1 MPREDAE
8 RIVRASVNRAA
19 RVVSLTDPNGRKAA
33 TQLLELLRAA
43 DVRLARKLSTYASG
57 EAVTFTAAHAAS
69 MRAQMAVVASFVEA
83 RLLGLTEETALRAV
97 VGSIQSTANLI
108 EKLEMAFKGVNTP
121 LALRQ
126 ASVMSRLANGTR
138 SSLLAQ
144 HETSVD
150 RYKTAMIMQM
160 ERRMMVGL
168 LENQNVD
175 QVVDNL
181 VSLKGPRGR
190 VSIRAKLAEGKVVR
204 LAEEDIEEGLFVRYR
219 YWAERIVRTET
230 ANAYEEA
237 GLRSLYEAKN
247 DLPDMQKKIMA
258 VFDNRTAADSIAV
271 HGQIRPLDGM
281 FIDGAGRQY
290 LRPPARPNDRETV
303 IPWRPEW
310 TESPETTPT
319 PAKEAA
325 KAIVANSRVTVATR
339 KQAATSGAAQR
350 LAQANQSAVAL
361 RVNQAAAQA
370 QARRGEAAVSAEESG
385 RVVRRRTAR

>member
-8 RIVRASVNRAA
+8 RIVRASVSRAA
-19 RVVSLTDPNGRKAA
+19 KVVSLRDPAGRKAA
-33 TQLLELLRAA
+33 SQLLELLRSA
-43 DVRLARKLSTYASG
+43 DVRLARKLSAYVKG
-57 EAVTFTAAHAAS
+57 DPVTFTAAHAAS
-69 MRAQMAVVASFVEA
+69 IRAQTQVVASFVEA
-83 RLLGLTEETALRAV
+83 RLLGLTEEAALSAV
-97 VGSIQSTANLI
+97 LGSIRSTANLI
-108 EKLEMAFKGVNTP
+108 DKLEFAFKGINHP
-121 LALRQ
+121 LALQQ
-126 ASVMSRLANGTR
+126 ASVMSRLANSTA

-150 RYKTAMIMQM
+150 RYKTAMIAQM
-160 ERRMMVGL
+160 ERRLMVGL
-168 LENQNVD
+168 VENQTID
-175 QVVDNL
+175 QVVDSI
-181 VSLKGPRGR
+181 VQLKGPKGV
-190 VSIRAKLAEGKVVR
+190 VSMRAVLSQGKVVR
-204 LAEEDIEEGLFVRYR
+204 IAEEDIKEGLFVRYR

-247 DLPDMQKKIMA
+247 ELPDMQKKIMA

-271 HGQIRPLDGM
+271 HGQIRALDGM

-310 TESPETTPT
+310 GEVDETRPT

-361 RVNQAAAQA
+361 RATQAAGQA
-370 QARRGEAAVSAEESG
+370 QARRGEAAVSAEASG
-385 RVVRRRTAR
+385 RVIRRRK

>member
-19 RVVSLTDPNGRKAA
+19 KVVSLRDPAGRAA
-33 TQLLELLRAA
+33 AAQLLELLRGA
-43 DVRLARKLSTYASG
+43 DVRLARKLSVYVKG
-57 EAVTFTAAHAAS
+57 EPVTFTAAHAAS
-69 MRAQMAVVASFVEA
+69 MRAQAQVVASFVEA
-83 RLLGLTEETALRAV
+83 RLLGLTEEAALAAV
-97 VGSIQSTANLI
+97 IGSIRSTANLI
-108 EKLEMAFKGVNTP
+108 DKLEFAFKGVNHP

-126 ASVMSRLANGTR
+126 ASVMSRLANSTT

-150 RYKTAMIMQM
+150 RYKTAMIAQM
-160 ERRMMVGL
+160 ERRLMVGL
-168 LENQNVD
+168 IENQTVD
-175 QVVDNL
+175 QVVDSI
-181 VSLKGPRGR
+181 VQLKGPKGVVPMRS
-190 VSIRAKLAEGKVVR
+190 VLSQGKVVR
-204 LAEEDIEEGLFVRYR
+204 IAEEDIQEGLFVRYR

-258 VFDNRTAADSIAV
+258 VFDARTAMDSVAV
-271 HGQIRPLDGM
+271 HGQVRPLDGL

-310 TESPETTPT
+310 QEVDETRPT

-325 KAIVANSRVTVATR
+325 RAIVANARVTIAER
-339 KQAATSGAAQR
+339 KQTAQSGAAQR
-350 LAQANQSAVAL
+350 LASARSGAVGLRAQQAT
-361 RVNQAAAQA
+361 AQA
-370 QARRGEAAVSAEESG
+370 QARRGEAAVSAQESG
-385 RVVRRRTAR
+385 RVIRRPSAR